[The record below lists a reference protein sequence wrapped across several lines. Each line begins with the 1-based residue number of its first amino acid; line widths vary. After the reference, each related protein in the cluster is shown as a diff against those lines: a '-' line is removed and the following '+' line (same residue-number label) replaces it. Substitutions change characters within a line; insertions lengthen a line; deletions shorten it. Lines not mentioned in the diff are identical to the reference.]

1 MSGSKRKRENNIG
14 QNSPSPGSSRVEKRI
29 NIDDLTVGILNS
41 GDDKMATSDSAQ
53 ILEGQRV
60 ILSKIENSEKMLAN
74 RIDRMEQ
81 EFQKTIDFVCKQQK
95 ENTDRIEQ
103 LEVRFCV
110 LERHLIDQEN
120 RSKRDN
126 LVFSGIP
133 ESFDTQEKLTAE
145 VLRII
150 AEKMN
155 VKQQISVE
163 RCHRLGGVRRGD
175 RSKPRLTVIKFS
187 FYCDRMSVWN
197 QRRELKASGYFVQE
211 HFAKEVEEKR
221 QKLLPVMYE
230 CRQKGRRATLVQD

>member
-1 MSGSKRKRENNIG
+1 MSGSKRKCENNIG

-29 NIDDLTVGILNS
+29 NIDDLTVGILDS

-103 LEVRFCV
+103 LEMQFRV
-110 LERHLIDQEN
+110 LERRLIDQEN

-133 ESFDTQEKLTAE
+133 ELFDTQEKLTAE

-150 AEKMN
+150 SEKMN

-175 RSKPRLTVIKFS
+175 RPKPRLTVIKFS
-187 FYCDRMSVWN
+187 FYHD
-197 QRRELKASGYFVQE
+197 
-211 HFAKEVEEKR
+211 
-221 QKLLPVMYE
+221 
-230 CRQKGRRATLVQD
+230 